1 MNKENLKVPF
11 KAYKVFNRNW
21 ECMPNPYKSYM
32 KYEVGKEYKFEGKIK
47 ICKSGFHAC
56 LKLVDCFNYYQF
68 DINNKVAE
76 VEILG
81 DFELQSEDSK
91 ICTNHIKIVKEL
103 SWFEVLELCN
113 TGKENSGYGNS
124 GNWNSGNWNSGNK
137 NIGNMNSG
145 HNNSGYG
152 NSGNLNLGNW
162 NSSDCNLGNR
172 NSGHSNLGHFNS
184 GDRNSGSQN
193 TGSCNLGNRNSGDGN
208 LSNNN
213 SGCFNTQ
220 NHTIYFF
227 DKHSDLTYE
236 DWKNHP
242 AYIIWSRLSL
252 TTFVPEKKMTDE
264 EKRFH
269 KNYKTIGG
277 FLKVYDFKKAAK
289 IWWDNLSK
297 NEKDIIKSIPNFDS
311 DKFYMITGIRV

>member
-1 MNKENLKVPF
+1 MSKENLKVPF

-21 ECMPNPYKSYM
+21 ECIPDPYKSYM

-47 ICKSGFHAC
+47 ICKSGYHAC

-162 NSSDCNLGNR
+162 NSCDCNSGYWNSGNNNSGNWNSGSDNLGNR
-172 NSGHSNLGHFNS
+172 NSGNG
-184 GDRNSGSQN
+184 
-193 TGSCNLGNRNSGDGN
+193 NLGNRNSGDGN

-227 DKHSDLTYE
+227 DKQSNLTYE
-236 DWKNHP
+236 DWANHP
-242 AYIIWSRLSL
+242 AYAIWVRLNL
-252 TTFVPEKKMTDE
+252 TVFIPEKKMTDE
-264 EKRFH
+264 EK
-269 KNYKTIGG
+269 KAYNDYKITGG
-277 FLKVYDFKKAAK
+277 FLKVYDFKEAAK
-289 IWWDNLSK
+289 IWWNNLSED
-297 NEKDIIKSIPNFDS
+297 EKDIIKTIPNFDP
-311 DKFYMITGIRV
+311 DKFRMITGIKV